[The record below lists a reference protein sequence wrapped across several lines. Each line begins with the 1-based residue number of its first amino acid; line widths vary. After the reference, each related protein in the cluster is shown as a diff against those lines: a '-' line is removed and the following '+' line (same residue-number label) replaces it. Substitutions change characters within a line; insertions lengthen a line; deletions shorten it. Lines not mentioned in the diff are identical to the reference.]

1 MFIPQPFQVV
11 FSEGQNTS
19 TSCANI
25 LVLRDNEL
33 EDDEHFTISIIS
45 AGTEPYARILSPS
58 VLIVTIHD
66 IVPSD
71 TTPHQNDENL
81 SLQWVMVIL
90 ILSCVVVGATSCFVA
105 ILLYHCISK
114 QKCCKLST
122 TEGSHTYETARDVF
136 CLENNVVTNEAYSRV
151 MSRPPLANDQAIITS
166 PNHTVHVQAPARPC
180 NLQIE
185 QPVPRTSSTS
195 FSTNYETIV
204 DKSFGEEQT

>member
-19 TSCANI
+19 TSCVNI
-25 LVLRDNEL
+25 LVLRDTEL
-33 EDDEHFTISIIS
+33 EDDEHFTISITS
-45 AGTEPYARILSPS
+45 AGTEPYSRILSPS
-58 VLIVTIHD
+58 VVIVIIRDTT
-66 IVPSD
+66 PSD
-71 TTPHQNDENL
+71 KMPHQNDENL

-122 TEGSHTYETARDVF
+122 TEGSHTYETARDMF
-136 CLENNVVTNEAYSRV
+136 CLENNMVTNEAYSRV
-151 MSRPPLANDQAIITS
+151 MSQPQLANDQAIIAS

-204 DKSFGEEQT
+204 DKSFGEEKT